1 MRLIAGLGNP
11 GRQYDQTRHNVGWA
25 VLDRLARRHAPGA
38 AARCKF
44 HGIVVEAAFGPD
56 KAILLRP
63 TTFMN
68 RCGQAVAEA
77 VRFYKLDPAADL
89 LVIVDDTALPCGMI
103 RLRCEGGAGG
113 HNGLADIEQKLGSG
127 QYARLRLGIDA
138 PGGIPQ
144 ETYVLG
150 RFRPQQLELLEPAL
164 EDAVDATVC
173 WMAHGIKEAMNRF
186 NRRQTA

>member
-1 MRLIAGLGNP
+1 
-11 GRQYDQTRHNVGWA
+11 
-25 VLDRLARRHAPGA
+25 
-38 AARCKF
+38 
-44 HGIVVEAAFGPD
+44 
-56 KAILLRP
+56 

-173 WMAHGIKEAMNRF
+173 WMAHGIEEAMNRF

>member
-11 GRQYDQTRHNVGWA
+11 GRQYEETRHNVGA
-25 VLDRLARRHAPGA
+25 NVLDRLARRHAPGTV
-38 AARCKF
+38 ARSKF
-44 HGIVVEAAFGPD
+44 HGIVIEAALGPD
-56 KAILLRP
+56 KAILLKP

-77 VRFYKLDPAADL
+77 ARFYKLDPAADL

-103 RLRCEGGAGG
+103 RLRAEGGAGG
-113 HNGLADIEQKLGSG
+113 HNGLTDIEQKLGTE
-127 QYARLRLGIDA
+127 QYARLRIGIDA

-150 RFRPQQLELLEPAL
+150 RFRPEQLELLEPAL

-173 WMAHGIKEAMNRF
+173 WMVHGIEEAMNRF
-186 NRRQTA
+186 NRRKTA